1 MPTVDA
7 ASGALHLGVRSFN
20 SSMPVLLRVSLPP
33 DALRRVVASAD
44 GSSITVAP
52 GFNASKL
59 ELINTG
65 GATLYVSGLAN
76 NATHVAISNTGSGA
90 VVVDSV
96 IRSAAVAGGGN
107 GATFIRGVSRS
118 VVVDLGG
125 LARAVVEPASAD
137 ALISGST
144 AGMASVQL
152 TRGRCAVESANG
164 GFFGPPCAPVAG
176 VALPPPVTT
185 WSCGL
190 AVSVDG
196 IIGCDAAAGRNA
208 IVVGGGGNGGG
219 GGVSTRGGGDGAG
232 RFVSTSTGG
241 GGSSFM
247 TTTSSGGGGGG
258 TFVSSGTG
266 GGGGGTFVSS
276 GTGGGGVF
284 MPSNGN
290 AVLSGGGGSVGSGN
304 FYTINADGSITQA
317 PVVRAPVCMASADE
331 VKMTL
336 APAAVATT
344 ADPQQGA

>member
-185 WSCGL
+185 
-190 AVSVDG
+190 
-196 IIGCDAAAGRNA
+196 
-208 IVVGGGGNGGG
+208 
-219 GGVSTRGGGDGAG
+219 
-232 RFVSTSTGG
+232 
-241 GGSSFM
+241 
-247 TTTSSGGGGGG
+247 
-258 TFVSSGTG
+258 
-266 GGGGGTFVSS
+266 
-276 GTGGGGVF
+276 
-284 MPSNGN
+284 
-290 AVLSGGGGSVGSGN
+290 
-304 FYTINADGSITQA
+304 
-317 PVVRAPVCMASADE
+317 
-331 VKMTL
+331 
-336 APAAVATT
+336 
-344 ADPQQGA
+344 